1 MYGFHVTLLH
11 PRDLVN
17 LRDRELADTIGMM
30 SIQISMSKSIG
41 ELENNGIIARGRDTL
56 SVLNLDEAVEGTG
69 YSDQNTA
76 EQLSR
81 LRYRYL

>member
-1 MYGFHVTLLH
+1 MYGFHATLLH

-17 LRDRELADTIGMM
+17 LRGRELADTIGMM